1 MPEDRYVNV
10 VTDVGCRDVGLPATY
25 PRDGRRRILIPC
37 RCQPIGLRARED
49 GLPGVAARSAVER
62 TARSSPT
69 SGDASSGAERCA
81 RSRTGS
87 GNRFANN
94 ASVSDQ
100 RHPGGLSSQEAARRL
115 HQLGPVEDRS
125 SRSVA
130 SIVAGNVFTLFNLI
144 IGVFFVIMLALG
156 LFADAL
162 FGFIAVI
169 NSYIGIRQ
177 ELKAKETLESLAL
190 LVAPKAKVVRDGEL
204 VELRAE
210 EIVPG
215 DWIRVEPGDQLV
227 ADGEVTESRGLT
239 VDESVLTG
247 EADGVRKRVGQ
258 PALSGAFCINGSGYY
273 EVTAVRE
280 DSYAEKVAGEAR
292 TFRHPPS
299 PLQDEVNLVLKAS
312 TWLMIPLAVVLIFAL
327 QARSTPLHEAAQTAT
342 AGLITLIPE
351 GLVLLMS
358 VTLAVA
364 AVRLARLDT
373 LVQQMSATE
382 ALAAVDTICVDK
394 TGTLTSGELELVSVD
409 VSDPSEAS
417 AAQQALA
424 RFAASSGER
433 NRTLEAIAENYPA
446 TGERVRAEVPF
457 SSEWKWSGLSF
468 GRGETYVLGAPD
480 VLMARGSLA
489 LPVPLQRSLEA
500 NTKAGRRVVA
510 FGRASGGLP
519 DNPYSD
525 PPPAVTPLALIVLE
539 ETLRPDARE
548 TIRYMRE
555 HEMDL
560 KLISGDAPQTVTAV
574 ASAVGIPAGAGVV
587 TGDDLPEDHASLAR
601 IAEENTIFCR
611 IRPEQKKA
619 LVSALAEQGRF
630 VAMIG
635 DGVND
640 VPALKRARMAVAMG
654 SGSQITKGIA
664 DIVLLK
670 DQFSR
675 LPRAISE
682 GRRIARNIHRLG
694 RLYVTKT
701 IYAAALIVLVA
712 IPGWAFPFLPRQLTV
727 AAFLTIGIPSFVLAL
742 APSDG
747 PLYRGRL
754 LRALAAFAVPAGL
767 AIAAA
772 SLASFFLVDT
782 VFGGSLEAGRTAAT
796 TTLVVLGLCFIL
808 LLERGPGREH
818 IAIQSYMLALVA
830 ALGALYA
837 LILAV
842 AAGARLLRPDPDGR
856 RPALPGPALGGRGP
870 GAGKR
875 RLADPH
881 DRTAGGSPAVRR
893 GPDRAGDGVAF
904 RAADPNPRLG
914 TIVTPSGTSVHV
926 ARRTKIVATVGP
938 ASSSPEVLRELFA
951 AGVDVFRLNFAHGTP
966 EEQAENVRRIRAVSE
981 EVGREVGI
989 MGDLPG
995 PKLRLGDLEG
1005 DVAVLH
1011 SGSNVVLKGET
1022 NGTPGN
1028 AELLT
1033 VQWDGFAK
1041 AVHEGDPVFLADGRV
1056 RLRVVSV
1063 EGGAVTCEIEAGG
1076 AVSSHQGVNL
1086 PGADHDLPETG
1097 ASDQPWIDFACENGI
1112 DLLAVSF
1119 VRRPSDLE
1127 KVEARLRGARR
1138 RHPPDRQDREA
1149 AGRRARRGDHRGG
1162 RQRDHD
1168 RARRP
1173 RRRAA
1178 DRGGPR
1184 RAEAA
1189 DRPRRAEPRS
1199 RRSPRPRC
1207 WRRWCGP
1214 RARRGPR

>member
-1 MPEDRYVNV
+1 MSE
-10 VTDVGCRDVGLPATY
+10 
-25 PRDGRRRILIPC
+25 
-37 RCQPIGLRARED
+37 
-49 GLPGVAARSAVER
+49 
-62 TARSSPT
+62 
-69 SGDASSGAERCA
+69 
-81 RSRTGS
+81 
-87 GNRFANN
+87 
-94 ASVSDQ
+94 Q
-100 RHPGGLSSQEAARRL
+100 RHPGGLSGKEAAKRL
-115 HQLGPVEDRS
+115 RKLGPVEDRS

-130 SIVAGNVFTLFNLI
+130 SIVAGNVFTFFNLI

-177 ELKAKETLESLAL
+177 ELKAKETLDSLAL
-190 LVAPKAKVVRDGEL
+190 LVAPRAKAVRDGAL
-204 VELRAE
+204 VELRADE
-210 EIVPG
+210 VVPG

-239 VDESVLTG
+239 LDESMLTG
-247 EADGVRKRVGQ
+247 EADGVRKRSGQ
-258 PALSGAFCINGSGYY
+258 RALSGSFCITGSGYY
-273 EVTAVRE
+273 EVDAVRE

-312 TWLMIPLAVVLIFAL
+312 TWLMIPLAIVLIFAL
-327 QARSTPLHEAAQTAT
+327 QARSEPLHDAAQTAT
-342 AGLITLIPE
+342 AGLVTLIPE

-364 AVRLARLDT
+364 AVRLARMDT
-373 LVQQMSATE
+373 LVQQMSAPE

-394 TGTLTSGELELVSVD
+394 TGTLTTGELDLVAVD
-409 VSDPSEAS
+409 VADEAQAS
-417 AAQQALA
+417 ATQQALA

-433 NRTLEAIAENYPA
+433 NRTLEAIAESYAA

-457 SSEWKWSGLSF
+457 SSEWKWSGLTL

-489 LPVPLQRSLEA
+489 LPANLQHSLEQH
-500 NTKAGRRVVA
+500 TRGGRRVVA

-548 TIRYMRE
+548 TIAYMRDQ
-555 HEMDL
+555 EMDL

-574 ASAVGIPAGAGVV
+574 ASAVGVPSGAGVV
-587 TGDDLPEDHASLAR
+587 TGDQLPEEKTELGR

-619 LVSALAEQGRF
+619 LVSALAERGRF

-670 DQFSR
+670 DEFSR
-675 LPRAISE
+675 LPRAVSE

-712 IPGWAFPFLPRQLTV
+712 IPGWAFPFLPRQLTL

-837 LILAV
+837 LALAV
-842 AAGARLLRPDPDGR
+842 PVAREFFDLTPMGGGQLFLALLSAAAGLVLASVVWRVPVIEQLEDRPPRPDDAPTG
-856 RPALPGPALGGRGP
+856 PVTAQLSTAPGPVP
-870 GAGKR
+870 
-875 RLADPH
+875 
-881 DRTAGGSPAVRR
+881 RTR
-893 GPDRAGDGVAF
+893 
-904 RAADPNPRLG
+904 
-914 TIVTPSGTSVHV
+914 TSGQS
-926 ARRTKIVATVGP
+926 
-938 ASSSPEVLRELFA
+938 
-951 AGVDVFRLNFAHGTP
+951 
-966 EEQAENVRRIRAVSE
+966 
-981 EVGREVGI
+981 
-989 MGDLPG
+989 
-995 PKLRLGDLEG
+995 
-1005 DVAVLH
+1005 
-1011 SGSNVVLKGET
+1011 
-1022 NGTPGN
+1022 
-1028 AELLT
+1028 
-1033 VQWDGFAK
+1033 
-1041 AVHEGDPVFLADGRV
+1041 
-1056 RLRVVSV
+1056 
-1063 EGGAVTCEIEAGG
+1063 
-1076 AVSSHQGVNL
+1076 
-1086 PGADHDLPETG
+1086 
-1097 ASDQPWIDFACENGI
+1097 
-1112 DLLAVSF
+1112 
-1119 VRRPSDLE
+1119 
-1127 KVEARLRGARR
+1127 
-1138 RHPPDRQDREA
+1138 
-1149 AGRRARRGDHRGG
+1149 
-1162 RQRDHD
+1162 
-1168 RARRP
+1168 
-1173 RRRAA
+1173 
-1178 DRGGPR
+1178 
-1184 RAEAA
+1184 
-1189 DRPRRAEPRS
+1189 
-1199 RRSPRPRC
+1199 
-1207 WRRWCGP
+1207 
-1214 RARRGPR
+1214 

>member
-1 MPEDRYVNV
+1 MSE
-10 VTDVGCRDVGLPATY
+10 
-25 PRDGRRRILIPC
+25 
-37 RCQPIGLRARED
+37 
-49 GLPGVAARSAVER
+49 
-62 TARSSPT
+62 
-69 SGDASSGAERCA
+69 
-81 RSRTGS
+81 
-87 GNRFANN
+87 
-94 ASVSDQ
+94 Q
-100 RHPGGLSSQEAARRL
+100 RHPGGLSAREAAKRL
-115 HQLGPVEDRS
+115 RKLGPVEDRS

-130 SIVAGNVFTLFNLI
+130 SIVAGNVFTFFNLI

-177 ELKAKETLESLAL
+177 EMKAKETLDSLAL
-190 LVAPKAKVVRDGEL
+190 LVAPKAKAVRDGEL
-204 VELRAE
+204 AELRADE
-210 EIVPG
+210 VVPG

-227 ADGEVTESRGLT
+227 ADGEVMESRGLT
-239 VDESVLTG
+239 LDESMLTG
-247 EADGVRKRVGQ
+247 EADGVRKRTGQ
-258 PALSGAFCINGSGYY
+258 RALSGSFCITGSGYY
-273 EVTAVRE
+273 EVDAVRE
-280 DSYAEKVAGEAR
+280 HSYAEKVAGEAR

-312 TWLMIPLAVVLIFAL
+312 TWLMIPLAIVLIFAL
-327 QARSTPLHEAAQTAT
+327 QARHTPLHDAAQTST

-364 AVRLARLDT
+364 AIRLAKMDT
-373 LVQQMSATE
+373 LVQQMSAPE

-394 TGTLTSGELELVSVD
+394 TGTLTTGDLELVSVD

-417 AAQQALA
+417 GAQQALA

-433 NRTLEAIAENYPA
+433 NRTLEAIAETYPGN
-446 TGERVRAEVPF
+446 GERVRAEVPF
-457 SSEWKWSGLSF
+457 SSEWKWSGLTL
-468 GRGETYVLGAPD
+468 GRETFVLGAPD

-489 LPVPLQRSLEA
+489 LPVPLQRSLEEHTR
-500 NTKAGRRVVA
+500 NGRRVVA

-548 TIRYMRE
+548 TIAYMRDQD
-555 HEMDL
+555 MDL

-587 TGDDLPEDHASLAR
+587 TGDELPEDHATLGQ

-619 LVSALAEQGRF
+619 LVTALAERGRF

-675 LPRAISE
+675 LPRAVSE

-701 IYAAALIVLVA
+701 IYAAALIILVA
-712 IPGWAFPFLPRQLTV
+712 IPGWAFPFLPRQLTL

-772 SLASFFLVDT
+772 SLASFFFVDT

-818 IAIQSYMLALVA
+818 TAIQSYMLALVA

-837 LILAV
+837 LALAV
-842 AAGARLLRPDPDGR
+842 PVAREFFDLTPMGGGQLFLALLSAAAGLVLASVVWRVPVIEQLEERPPRPDEAPTGPVTAALQAA
-856 RPALPGPALGGRGP
+856 PA
-870 GAGKR
+870 
-875 RLADPH
+875 
-881 DRTAGGSPAVRR
+881 
-893 GPDRAGDGVAF
+893 
-904 RAADPNPRLG
+904 
-914 TIVTPSGTSVHV
+914 
-926 ARRTKIVATVGP
+926 
-938 ASSSPEVLRELFA
+938 
-951 AGVDVFRLNFAHGTP
+951 
-966 EEQAENVRRIRAVSE
+966 RAVP
-981 EVGREVGI
+981 RT
-989 MGDLPG
+989 
-995 PKLRLGDLEG
+995 RT
-1005 DVAVLH
+1005 
-1011 SGSNVVLKGET
+1011 SGQS
-1022 NGTPGN
+1022 
-1028 AELLT
+1028 
-1033 VQWDGFAK
+1033 
-1041 AVHEGDPVFLADGRV
+1041 
-1056 RLRVVSV
+1056 
-1063 EGGAVTCEIEAGG
+1063 
-1076 AVSSHQGVNL
+1076 
-1086 PGADHDLPETG
+1086 
-1097 ASDQPWIDFACENGI
+1097 
-1112 DLLAVSF
+1112 
-1119 VRRPSDLE
+1119 
-1127 KVEARLRGARR
+1127 
-1138 RHPPDRQDREA
+1138 
-1149 AGRRARRGDHRGG
+1149 
-1162 RQRDHD
+1162 
-1168 RARRP
+1168 
-1173 RRRAA
+1173 
-1178 DRGGPR
+1178 
-1184 RAEAA
+1184 
-1189 DRPRRAEPRS
+1189 
-1199 RRSPRPRC
+1199 
-1207 WRRWCGP
+1207 
-1214 RARRGPR
+1214 